1 MTFALLLMNFL
12 FVQGPCSGC
21 PSGPGPCA
29 PCCTSPG
36 GCGGGPPPPPGL
48 DIDMYVYLAFAIAL
62 CYGAYRIQKLMN
74 GRLAS

>member
-12 FVQGPCSGC
+12 FVQGPCGSG
-21 PSGPGPCA
+21 GPNP
-29 PCCTSPG
+29 PCCPD
-36 GCGGGPPPPPGL
+36 CGGGPPPPPGL